1 MKIGLAICALLL
13 TISIC
18 AQKISGTVK
27 NENKEVISYC
37 SISFGN
43 ENISTITD
51 SNGNYS
57 LEIPQNANKNDEIIF
72 ESNGYESKNLS
83 INEITQNSNII
94 LNKRVY
100 AIQEINVSGKKTKR
114 ETIGA
119 EKRPMLTFSKMF
131 DKNKPTVEQGQIFD
145 IYNWTKLNSYNF
157 YIIPSSRFKE
167 ITLKLN
173 IYSVKDGLPYQSLL
187 NENIIYKTGTT
198 GWQNIDLQQYRLIYT
213 DSDKLAITLQ
223 LVDYIQDDT
232 IDFVFGISAKKTL
245 SNNLL
250 YRYQSQGKW
259 EASKGSFISNI
270 DINYNKDQREKIS
283 TAKNQNKAVSKSTE

>member
-13 TISIC
+13 TIHMY

-51 SNGNYS
+51 INGNYS
-57 LEIPQNANKNDEIIF
+57 LEIPQNADKSDEIIF
-72 ESNGYESKNLS
+72 ESNGYETKKLS
-83 INEITQNSNII
+83 VNEITENPNII

-100 AIQEINVSGKKTKR
+100 AIQEININGRKTKR
-114 ETIGA
+114 EIIGA
-119 EKRPMLTFSKMF
+119 EKRPMFTFSKMF
-131 DKNKPTVEQGQIFD
+131 DKNIPTVEQGQIFD
-145 IYNWTKLNSYNF
+145 IYNWTKLNAYNF
-157 YIIPSSRFKE
+157 YIIPSSKFKE

-173 IYSVKDGLPYQSLL
+173 IYTVKDGLPEQTLL
-187 NENIIYKTGTT
+187 TENIIYKTSTT
-198 GWQNIDLQQYRLIYT
+198 GWQNIDLQQYKLIFT
-213 DSDKLAITLQ
+213 GSSKLAITLQ
-223 LVDYIQDDT
+223 LVDYIQEDA

-245 SNNLL
+245 SNDLL

-259 EASKGSFISNI
+259 EARKGSFISNI
-270 DINYNKDQREKIS
+270 DINYNKDKPGKVS
-283 TAKNQNKAVSKSTE
+283 TMKNQDEAASKSIE